1 MSADEI
7 ARLEEAAKELTAV
20 KSLERIDAHQQFL
33 VGNLS
38 LIATLL
44 AVAGGITG
52 AVTITRTTEYWGGV
66 PVVPV
71 GALLASSLA
80 GLSIVA
86 ALISRTPRLDQL
98 NVNDAHQ
105 VKKFFEEVVKKRA
118 VWLFVATALFMVA
131 VLTAVGV
138 AGIAGYSAI
147 TDSPQDPKGEPV
159 NRATL
164 AATVGAAGAV
174 TLTLGGTVTNLDD
187 NEKVTMKVETS
198 TTGGSAVSILDLTAY
213 PDAQGSI
220 AFESSATASVGSDQ
234 AVGTLTITDRN
245 GGEVGEPQRFE
256 LSYPKVPPPPPK
268 E

>member
-52 AVTITRTTEYWGGV
+52 AVTITRTTAYWWGV

-80 GLSIVA
+80 GLSIMA
-86 ALISRTPRLDQL
+86 ALISRTPRLD
-98 NVNDAHQ
+98 NVNVDDAQQ
-105 VKKFFEEVVKKRA
+105 VKAFFEEAVKKRA
-118 VWLFVATALFMVA
+118 VPLMFATSLFTAA

-138 AGIAGYSAI
+138 AGIAGYYAI
-147 TDSPQDPKGEPV
+147 TDPKGDPV

-187 NEKVTMKVETS
+187 DEKVTMKVETS
-198 TTGGSAVSILDLTAY
+198 TTGDTATSVSVLGLTAY

-220 AFESSATASVGSDQ
+220 TFETAATAPVGSDQ
-234 AVGTLTITDRN
+234 AVGTLTITDED
-245 GGEVGEPQRFE
+245 GGEVGEPYRFE